1 MFFGEG
7 SLLFISCNL
16 TPGFT
21 SLCLFRL
28 KELLCLLRP
37 RQKYPQKSLAPMCQK
52 CDNACDVKQH
62 STANGPEREFA
73 RDARAQ
79 IRGVMDPLSVLEHQV
94 MVGNWLAL
102 HAPKHSRFNIVSRS
116 IAVLRPCLGLGLA
129 CSLAAFPSL
138 PSSISC
144 ITSGFLLC

>member
-1 MFFGEG
+1 MQLCALFSWVFVLSTEEKQQYSRQWLSDITSGQLDEISPDVFGEV

-21 SLCLFRL
+21 SLYLFRL

-37 RQKYPQKSLAPMCQK
+37 RQKYPQKSLAPMCQR
-52 CDNACDVKQH
+52 CDNAYGVKQH
-62 STANGPEREFA
+62 SIANGPEREFA

-94 MVGNWLAL
+94 MVGN
-102 HAPKHSRFNIVSRS
+102 
-116 IAVLRPCLGLGLA
+116 
-129 CSLAAFPSL
+129 
-138 PSSISC
+138 
-144 ITSGFLLC
+144 